1 MSSQIPPLFCQTPP
15 PIDFGND
22 EDDDVD
28 LPDPDDDEFDDF
40 SSIPP
45 TSVGSE
51 LPTPVPSPFRNYGA
65 PAGNIESPISQ
76 DETIQIHN
84 EASLTIPLT
93 VIGNDSPQDQSRV
106 ESPPSLVLSQHNYSE
121 NDVPSEDEFQD
132 FAFHPHTVEKDTDI
146 PPGTEDNISIP
157 SLHLDTVSKSETPVQ
172 LSENETSDPDISAQE
187 VDMEN
192 VEPGPIAE
200 VAVAPMVAEDPYY
213 RCDDNTENDFTDFT
227 TASNERSAVLEIP
240 TANDVSFD
248 DDFAQLES
256 TPSADSNFVSQSKTD
271 FATFDADFS
280 KFDSFQGSFPVTFD
294 ESGSVP
300 KDISST
306 RTNAED
312 KPTRET
318 PRENELSYDEF
329 ADFQEYA
336 KFPTENTSKQVETIP
351 IVDQEQS
358 SSVVEYDN
366 EDDDDG
372 DDDDFGDFSDFKQSE
387 VAPVATSIPT
397 SRSSHFTQESILNVI
412 TGMFPACAEEP
423 QSDTG
428 QSDILQDKVYHELK
442 DMDFSRALSF
452 QYNNS
457 ESSAS
462 LVRALGIDSRNIL
475 FGPKWNSSMPRFA
488 ANLSFSPLEP
498 LKPNSVSFTADT
510 TSNSIMTGSCRSG
523 KTDDTSKHLAFG
535 LDPLQPDNE
544 KAVLQLTSSSAPG
557 MVPAVQFD
565 WNSSGLVN
573 PLEASHAHTLLLDLE
588 QLEVMA
594 NLKDKINI
602 DSSSSSCN
610 AYTVQTLPSTTS
622 LITTMTPTITAT
634 TIMANN
640 CNNRNQSNNGGGM
653 SLLDDMNLVCI
664 NNPPLPL
671 EPTSASFPCAVA
683 VNTCGASSRF
693 SSTMT
698 VTTVTTTATLP
709 SPSSSITI
717 NPTTI
722 TTITTSTTTKN
733 TLSSAHG
740 DDHAVLTPERT
751 TTNNLQSFD
760 YYLDLSV
767 QEILQEGGTH
777 QPYKDGPKGEVLD
790 KKIPENSGS
799 FTSDAVRLPPPH
811 VICIEK
817 AIADEAHS
825 LHYSNGSSDDINNDD
840 KFELCNSSNE
850 TPSILPSASPT
861 SIPREALSPVDSVL
875 AEHSSSSSTVLAP
888 NNLVRTIK
896 LPETHI
902 FTPSKCV
909 NPISRDSTD
918 RTEAYV
924 GDPRAGDD
932 LDKTIVFREYHDVEY
947 SLEKSTSKKQGSLP
961 NPTKNEEGIDDF
973 CDFQTVGSSN
983 ISLGANKKERV
994 NEPWCSESHLDS
1006 RRELNTRDKKKSINN
1021 YSKPV
1026 FGKSP
1031 TEELDQMDEE
1041 FCEFQ
1046 TATPATANTKTIINK
1061 PLTNVAGEQIRS
1073 NTSSPMLLSP
1083 SILLPQQA
1091 NPTPTTEAT
1100 KATQINWPDPGI
1112 DPEEMARFE
1121 AAFPQSKPITS
1132 ITSNYS
1138 TPKHNN
1144 STSAE
1149 SDDEWTDF
1157 VYSKPAAEPTVP
1169 SETQATTCP
1178 DSNQPEEWTDFIY
1191 STPLPQNLSSSHN
1204 SFNYKLEGPRF
1215 NSWNQP
1221 QLAPPQF
1228 SSWNSS
1234 NFYYNLPGS
1243 TNNNYTKPPTR
1254 THKVPTFPLG
1264 HGSLPMNNYH
1274 HTASQSATIPS
1285 NQSQRMGQSNLPGI
1299 SQLPELSFITPNSSA
1314 GGNTAPGVK
1323 PLAHSFLNSVISSN
1337 SFAKK

>member
-573 PLEASHAHTLLLDLE
+573 PLE
-588 QLEVMA
+588 
-594 NLKDKINI
+594 
-602 DSSSSSCN
+602 
-610 AYTVQTLPSTTS
+610 
-622 LITTMTPTITAT
+622 
-634 TIMANN
+634 
-640 CNNRNQSNNGGGM
+640 G
-653 SLLDDMNLVCI
+653 
-664 NNPPLPL
+664 
-671 EPTSASFPCAVA
+671 
-683 VNTCGASSRF
+683 
-693 SSTMT
+693 
-698 VTTVTTTATLP
+698 
-709 SPSSSITI
+709 
-717 NPTTI
+717 
-722 TTITTSTTTKN
+722 
-733 TLSSAHG
+733 
-740 DDHAVLTPERT
+740 
-751 TTNNLQSFD
+751 
-760 YYLDLSV
+760 V